1 MNILKFAARWAR
13 VLAVVLIAF
22 PALAGGPTVVELFT
36 SQGCS
41 SCPPADAFLGEL
53 TKRDD
58 VLALAFHVDY
68 WDYIGWK
75 DPFADPKYTSRQ
87 RHYSAKLG
95 LRYVFTPQMVVQG
108 ASSATG
114 SNQAAVLGL
123 IGRDRGMD
131 RVEVKMS
138 RDASGLV
145 TASLPASPDVE
156 EADIWVVFYDRK
168 HVTEIKRGENGGR
181 TLRNYNVVRK
191 LVRLGSWRGEVK
203 DFPIQAMSVGDACAV
218 LVQSVRT
225 GRILGAATQAL
236 DN

>member
-1 MNILKFAARWAR
+1 MNIIKSAARWSR
-13 VLAVVLIAF
+13 ILAVVLIPF
-22 PALAGGPTVVELFT
+22 PALSAGPTVVELFT

-41 SCPPADAFLGEL
+41 SCPPADAFLGDL
-53 TKRDD
+53 AKRED

-75 DPFADPKYTSRQ
+75 DPFADPVHTSRQ
-87 RHYSAKLG
+87 RDYSSNLG

-131 RVEVKMS
+131 RIEVKMN

-145 TASLPASPDVE
+145 TASLPANPKAE
-156 EADIWVVFYDRK
+156 EADIWLAFYDRK
-168 HVTEIKRGENGGR
+168 HVTSIKRGENGGR

-191 LVRLGSWRGEVK
+191 LVRLGSWRGNAK
-203 DFPIQAMSVGDACAV
+203 DIPIQAMSVGDACAV
-218 LVQSVRT
+218 LVQSAKT

>member
-41 SCPPADAFLGEL
+41 SCPPAAAFLGEL

>member
-1 MNILKFAARWAR
+1 MKFIKPAARWAQI
-13 VLAVVLIAF
+13 LAVVLFAF
-22 PALAGGPTVVELFT
+22 PALAAGPTVVELFT

-53 TKRDD
+53 TKRED

-75 DPFADPKYTSRQ
+75 DPFADPVHTGRQ
-87 RHYSAKLG
+87 RDYSSKLG

-131 RVEVKMS
+131 RVEVRMS

-145 TASLPASPDVE
+145 TASLPASPKADV
-156 EADIWVVFYDRK
+156 ADVWVAFYDRK
-168 HVTEIKRGENGGR
+168 HVTSIKRGENGGR

-191 LVRLGSWRGEVK
+191 LVRLGSWRGQAK

-218 LVQSVRT
+218 LVQSVQT
-225 GRILGAATQAL
+225 GRILGAASQAL